1 MFAAGGLSATWFDR
15 GVTISGIR
23 AILFDSDGVLV
34 DSLEAAADAWDA
46 WAARYGVDFDF
57 RTQAEHGVRAA
68 DTVARLVDPAIFAE
82 AVSDLESEEVA
93 GSGATVAIPGAVAL
107 TSSLPDGSWCVV
119 TSATRPLAVARLGA
133 AGHPMPPALVT
144 ADDVENGKPA
154 PDPYLAG
161 AAALGIPIGECAVFE
176 DAPAGVAAARAA
188 GAGFVVGVGDHLEGA
203 VVDAHVDDLRAA
215 SWDGGLAIAGA

>member
-1 MFAAGGLSATWFDR
+1 
-15 GVTISGIR
+15 
-23 AILFDSDGVLV
+23 
-34 DSLEAAADAWDA
+34 
-46 WAARYGVDFDF
+46 
-57 RTQAEHGVRAA
+57 
-68 DTVARLVDPAIFAE
+68 
-82 AVSDLESEEVA
+82 
-93 GSGATVAIPGAVAL
+93 
-107 TSSLPDGSWCVV
+107 
-119 TSATRPLAVARLGA
+119 
-133 AGHPMPPALVT
+133 MPPALVT
-144 ADDVENGKPA
+144 ADDIENGKPA